1 VSAKLK
7 LPKTSRR
14 VLAPLVKN
22 MRIPV
27 IVAPMFQISGPEMVI
42 ASCRAG
48 AIGSFPAAGARKIED
63 LDEWC
68 DQITRGTKDAAPWA
82 LNLLTHPSY
91 TRHDEELE
99 VISRHRP
106 PLVITALG
114 SPKVVIDAV
123 HEYGGLVFADVARPR
138 HAQKA
143 VAAGVDGLVLLCA
156 GAGGHTG
163 TYSPFAFVDEVRS
176 FWDGPI
182 VLSGAISNARNILA
196 AEVLGADFAYMGTRF
211 LAAKESLG
219 VPKRKDMVV
228 EGCME
233 DIIASAGISG
243 VLGNWFRQSLEAAG
257 VTDED
262 LHATRKMNMSA
273 PEKSKPWKD
282 IWGAGHGVSSV
293 TSIES
298 VAEIIEDLRRDY
310 IELGGSFGNT

>member
-1 VSAKLK
+1 
-7 LPKTSRR
+7 
-14 VLAPLVKN
+14 
-22 MRIPV
+22 MRMPV
-27 IVAPMFQISGPEMVI
+27 IVAPMFQISGPDMVI

-68 DQITRGTKDAAPWA
+68 DRIIRETKDAAPWA

-91 TRHDEELE
+91 IRHEEELE
-99 VISRHRP
+99 IISRHRP

-138 HAQKA
+138 HAKKA
-143 VAAGVDGLVLLCA
+143 LAAGVDGLVLLCA

-163 TYSPFAFVDEVRS
+163 TYSPFAFVDEVRE

-219 VPKRKDMVV
+219 VPRRKDMVV
-228 EGCME
+228 EACME

-262 LHATRKMNMSA
+262 LRATRKMNMSA

-298 VAEIIEDLRRDY
+298 VAEIIENLRRDY
-310 IELGGSFGNT
+310 IDLGGRFGTS